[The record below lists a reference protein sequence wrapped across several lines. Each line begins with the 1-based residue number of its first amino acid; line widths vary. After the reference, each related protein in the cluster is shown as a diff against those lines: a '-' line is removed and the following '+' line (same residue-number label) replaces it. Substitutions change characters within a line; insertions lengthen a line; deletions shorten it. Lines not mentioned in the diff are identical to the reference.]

1 MKLSSSM
8 LIIKII
14 FIHVIQNLIHVPIS
28 CMWWS
33 SYNMVQNPSLRSIS
47 LMWSSSATWACFHP
61 WTNLTS
67 MLNFIHIVIS
77 YIVMGLG
84 LYGNAIKIIIFIH
97 NGQMSINVVK
107 VSFMILFNFCY
118 TIYRST
124 SHVVNFIHVESFIHV
139 TKFIQFI
146 YGIHVLEHKPPTL
159 MAHPI
164 ITFQVY

>member
-1 MKLSSSM
+1 
-8 LIIKII
+8 
-14 FIHVIQNLIHVPIS
+14 
-28 CMWWS
+28 
-33 SYNMVQNPSLRSIS
+33 
-47 LMWSSSATWACFHP
+47 
-61 WTNLTS
+61 LTS